1 LSPNQTANRGA
12 DDADLQSLDVLF
24 AICMHV
30 LILVVILMLGL
41 WKKPFEFHPQSVQV
55 TMISAQQ
62 LDKLIKRARPPVQPP
77 KPVVPPKPIT
87 PPKPAVKPAPEK
99 PPVLKA
105 PQAKP
110 KPAAKAKPSQAA
122 DFDPFKPMESSTD
135 VKSSAPRNNA
145 QAADVFTGQLSEQE
159 INHYIAL
166 IQDAV
171 QRHWKV
177 PTAGSDMQDPLV
189 EMVLNPGGSV
199 NRVKILESSGNAALD
214 ASLVR
219 AIEAAAPF
227 QVPTKQFELFRNN
240 RIRFRPLR

>member
-1 LSPNQTANRGA
+1 LLPNQTANRGA

-41 WKKPFEFHPQSVQV
+41 WKKPLEFHPQSVQV
-55 TMISAQQ
+55 SMISAKQ
-62 LDKLIKRARPPVQPP
+62 LDQMIKRARPPAKQPKAVAKP
-77 KPVVPPKPIT
+77 KAK
-87 PPKPAVKPAPEK
+87 K
-99 PPVLKA
+99 PVLKEA
-105 PQAKP
+105 PV

-122 DFDPFKPMESSTD
+122 DFDPFKPMESATD
-135 VKSSAPRNNA
+135 VTSSAPRSNA
-145 QAADVFTGQLSEQE
+145 QAADVFLGQLSEQE

-177 PTAGSDMQDPLV
+177 PTAGGDMQDPLV

-199 NRVKILESSGNAALD
+199 NSVKILESSGNAALD
-214 ASLVR
+214 ASLIR

-227 QVPTKQFELFRNN
+227 EVPTKQFELFRNN
-240 RIRFRPLR
+240 RIRFRPLK